1 MEVTGGGLLQYS
13 REKNQ
18 LVVYDSY
25 WTVEHNRL
33 NQTNF
38 SFQCQKNLELETEN
52 HNPKKSEEELYSKK
66 QIITVPRPVFRS
78 EYVQKGNFTEIKAFC
93 APPRIVK
100 EVMTCFGLLVG
111 IENPY
116 DWVSIKKGLGASNFY
131 KDKLGGFDIDKVDK
145 KTVRTSK
152 SHFKKYVNESVAAI
166 RAKSAAGAEIAKW
179 VSGK

>member
-1 MEVTGGGLLQYS
+1 MYS
-13 REKNQ
+13 
-18 LVVYDSY
+18 
-25 WTVEHNRL
+25 T
-33 NQTNF
+33 
-38 SFQCQKNLELETEN
+38 
-52 HNPKKSEEELYSKK
+52 KK
-66 QIITVPRPVFRS
+66 IITVPRPVFRS

-93 APPRIVK
+93 APPQIVK

-116 DWVSIKKGLGASNFY
+116 DWVSIRKGLGASNFY

-145 KTVRTSK
+145 KIIRASK

-179 VSGK
+179 VSD